1 MKYIRKA
8 WRWLTSMR
16 TALALLFLLALAAIP
31 GSLLP
36 QRDLNEQ
43 NVQEFIESNGTVA
56 EIYDKLQLFDV
67 FSSIW
72 FQAIFLL
79 LAVSLIGCIIPRSI
93 DHYKAWRTQPT
104 RAPKY
109 LHRLPLSAE
118 GHSEKSEE
126 ELSAEIHKRL
136 K

>member
-79 LAVSLIGCIIPRSI
+79 LAVSLIG
-93 DHYKAWRTQPT
+93 W
-104 RAPKY
+104 
-109 LHRLPLSAE
+109 L
-118 GHSEKSEE
+118 
-126 ELSAEIHKRL
+126 
-136 K
+136 

>member
-79 LAVSLIGCIIPRSI
+79 LSLIHI
-93 DHYKAWRTQPT
+93 
-104 RAPKY
+104 
-109 LHRLPLSAE
+109 
-118 GHSEKSEE
+118 
-126 ELSAEIHKRL
+126 
-136 K
+136 